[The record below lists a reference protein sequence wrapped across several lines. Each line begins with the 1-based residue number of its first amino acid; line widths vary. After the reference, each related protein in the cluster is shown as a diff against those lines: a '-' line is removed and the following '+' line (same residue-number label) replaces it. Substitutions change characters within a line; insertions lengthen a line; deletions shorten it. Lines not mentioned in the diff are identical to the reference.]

1 MLLNTAPIAFSERWF
16 RLQNTTCIGALQ
28 AKGAPELSKAHMTPL
43 MLRFQGKSAVTV
55 VISTYLS
62 CKAELERLHHT
73 RKIGNLHCG
82 KYFAESY
89 LCHKKLQF
97 SKEFLKKKRVLKRCH
112 WCLVYQAR
120 GCDVSFHPPAA
131 SWPVSGSMSLIQ
143 QKPFCETV
151 LSEKAVGLWQV

>member
-1 MLLNTAPIAFSERWF
+1 
-16 RLQNTTCIGALQ
+16 
-28 AKGAPELSKAHMTPL
+28 MTPL

-97 SKEFLKKKRVLKRCH
+97 SKEFLKKKEFLKGATGA
-112 WCLVYQAR
+112 WCAR
-120 GCDVSFHPPAA
+120 PGDVMSAA
-131 SWPVSGSMSLIQ
+131 IHQ
-143 QKPFCETV
+143 QHR
-151 LSEKAVGLWQV
+151 GL